1 MPSFLPESLLLP
13 QRVIAKRGAI
23 LELGAAARP
32 DDLPACP
39 DAEGSAMPPH
49 YLYLALAILAEVT
62 ATSALAAS
70 AQFTRL
76 LPSLVVVVGYGVAF
90 WLLSL
95 TLKTMPVGIVYAIWS
110 GMGIVAIAV
119 IGRLAFGQRLD
130 APAILGIALI
140 VAGVLVINL
149 LSGSTRH

>member
-1 MPSFLPESLLLP
+1 MSP
-13 QRVIAKRGAI
+13 Q
-23 LELGAAARP
+23 
-32 DDLPACP
+32 
-39 DAEGSAMPPH
+39 